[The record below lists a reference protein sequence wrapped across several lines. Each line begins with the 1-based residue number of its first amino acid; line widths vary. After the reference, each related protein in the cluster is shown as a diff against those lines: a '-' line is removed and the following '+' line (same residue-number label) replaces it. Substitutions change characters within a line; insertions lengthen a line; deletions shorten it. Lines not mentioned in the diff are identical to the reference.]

1 MEEEKNRIKKD
12 FSLALADLKCR
23 DRLSVH
29 PVFLELYSA
38 NKELEYGIELYY
50 HVEWKIVDIDESHIY
65 VTNLKTGSRY
75 HVSVIYPSALYVDVY
90 RILENGEEISPWND
104 TDLDIVAYYTPA
116 EGPDRLV
123 TRDKRFL
130 YVPVRDVFKIFP
142 PYKEWQFRPNP
153 SWHVAECW
161 TYQPLGMGTACLSMI
176 QLLKPSIKLR
186 RRNSQKGERRVN
198 MFSLSAS
205 GKKSFSKFWRKE
217 KKKSGLS
224 DRFLLLF
231 RLYSVIL
238 QTEARLM
245 RT

>member
-116 EGPDRLV
+116 EGPDCLV

-161 TYQPLGMGTACLSMI
+161 TYQPLGMGHGLFI
-176 QLLKPSIKLR
+176 HDSIAEAFNKAAEEELAKR
-186 RRNSQKGERRVN
+186 RAKGEYV
-198 MFSLSAS
+198 LLV
-205 GKKSFSKFWRKE
+205 GIWKE
-217 KKKSGLS
+217 VVFKVLEKEEEKI
-224 DRFLLLF
+224 RF
-231 RLYSVIL
+231 
-238 QTEARLM
+238 E
-245 RT
+245 